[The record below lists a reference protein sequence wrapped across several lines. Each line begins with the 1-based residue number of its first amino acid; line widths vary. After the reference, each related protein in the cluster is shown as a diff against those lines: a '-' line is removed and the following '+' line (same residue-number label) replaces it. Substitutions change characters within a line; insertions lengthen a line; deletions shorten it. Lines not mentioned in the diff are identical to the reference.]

1 MPMLTLDGGPVSPA
15 GEALAAGTRLVI
27 RYHEPYRDSSGVY
40 PVEHT
45 AALDVTN
52 GTWKPVGA
60 VDGTAFELPAA
71 SYGDDGPLATLEE
84 RQVHADG
91 SEVTSER
98 TARLVE
104 SGPSTG
110 LVLYADPP
118 AAFPIAGWVAG
129 LNFQN
134 PSSAQYLG
142 TIV

>member
-1 MPMLTLDGGPVSPA
+1 MLTLSGGPVAPS
-15 GEALAAGTRLVI
+15 GETLAAGTRLVI
-27 RYHEPYRDSSGVY
+27 QYHEPYRDSSGVY
-40 PVEHT
+40 PVEHV

-60 VDGTAFELPAA
+60 ADGTAFALPAA
-71 SYGDDGPLATLEE
+71 SYGGQGPLATLEE

-104 SGPSTG
+104 TG
-110 LVLYADPP
+110 VGTGILLYADLP
-118 AAFPIAGWVAG
+118 AAFPLAGWVSG

-142 TIV
+142 TII